1 MRPLRPPPPPPATER
16 VADAVDRWFLQYVR
30 DMNLL
35 PVTLALFGHLVL
47 LVAGLLLGVWR
58 TGSVGA
64 GLGLAVLGA
73 LSVGLGAVEARVVG
87 IGGRATWIVVA
98 TWLGGVALAWYSE
111 RTDFL

>member
-1 MRPLRPPPPPPATER
+1 MD
-16 VADAVDRWFLQYVR
+16 VVNRWFLQYVR
-30 DMNLL
+30 DTTLL
-35 PVTLALFGHLVL
+35 PVTIALFGHFVL
-47 LVAGLLLGVWR
+47 LLAGLLLAIWR
-58 TGSVGA
+58 AGSVGA

-73 LSVGLGAVEARVVG
+73 LSVGLAAVEARIVG